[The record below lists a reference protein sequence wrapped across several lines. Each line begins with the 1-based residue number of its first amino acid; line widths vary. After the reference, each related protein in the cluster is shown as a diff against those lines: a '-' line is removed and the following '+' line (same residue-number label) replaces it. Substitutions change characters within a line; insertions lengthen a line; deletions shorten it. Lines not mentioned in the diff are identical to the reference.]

1 MNPIT
6 YTVRSFLFYHLLI
19 SSAAIFLCWQTIT
32 ELNLSIH
39 GNQLCGFTFFAT
51 LFSYNLH
58 VYLGSLK
65 DRNSEQLDWFR
76 QHPLTT
82 RVLLILSF
90 AGTIYFV
97 FQLPSLLFAIL
108 AGIALNAS
116 YTAPLLLKKPI
127 QLPLVLT
134 FIKSYFIGFVWA
146 YATVFLPVF
155 ANSQTIDS
163 SFLLLFS
170 ERLMLVSMATL
181 IFDYRDHLVD
191 LEWGVHTPAN
201 HLNEQQ
207 QRIFFLLNLLTYGLL
222 ILFFAIETHHFNH
235 LLQLVNAAALW
246 FLLVYS
252 RKSSGDLFY
261 LGWVDGILLLAP
273 VLTLA
278 ESFL

>member
-1 MNPIT
+1 MNPIK
-6 YTVRSFLFYHLLI
+6 YTVTSLLFYHFLI
-19 SSAAIFLCWQTIT
+19 SSAATLLCWQTIT
-32 ELNLSIH
+32 ELQHSVDESTLY
-39 GNQLCGFTFFAT
+39 GFTFFAT

-76 QHPLTT
+76 QHPITT
-82 RVLLILSF
+82 RAILFLSF
-90 AGTIYFV
+90 FGTIYFA
-97 FQLPSLLFAIL
+97 FQLPTLLIAIL

-146 YATVFLPVF
+146 YATVFLP
-155 ANSQTIDS
+155 ALASNQSMDS
-163 SFLLLFS
+163 SFLLLFG
-170 ERLMLVSMATL
+170 ERLMLVAMATF

-201 HLNEQQ
+201 HLNEHQ
-207 QRIFFLLNLLTYGLL
+207 QRIFFLLNLLAYGLL
-222 ILFFAIETHHFNH
+222 VLFFAIETHHFNH
-235 LLQLVNAAALW
+235 LFQLANAAALW

-252 RKSSGDLFY
+252 RKAPGDLFY

-273 VLTLA
+273 VLTVT
-278 ESFL
+278 ETIF

>member
-1 MNPIT
+1 MKPIK
-6 YTVRSFLFYHLLI
+6 YTVTSLLFYHFLI
-19 SSAAIFLCWQTIT
+19 SFSATLLCWQTIT
-32 ELNLSIH
+32 ELQHSVDEGNLY
-39 GNQLCGFTFFAT
+39 GFTFFAT
-51 LFSYNLH
+51 LLSYNLH

-76 QHPLTT
+76 QHPFTT
-82 RVLLILSF
+82 RALLFLSF
-90 AGTIYFV
+90 SGTIYFV

-146 YATVFLPVF
+146 YATVFLPAV
-155 ANSQTIDS
+155 ASNQSIDS
-163 SFLLLFS
+163 SFLLLFG
-170 ERLMLVSMATL
+170 ERLMLVAMATF
-181 IFDYRDHLVD
+181 IFDYRDHVVD

-201 HLNEQQ
+201 HLNEHQ
-207 QRIFFLLNLLTYGLL
+207 QRIFFLLNLLAYGSL

-235 LLQLVNAAALW
+235 LFQLANAAALW

-252 RKSSGDLFY
+252 RKAPGDLFY

-273 VLTLA
+273 VLTVT
-278 ESFL
+278 ETIF